1 MKNLLFIIIFF
12 VNIASAFSIESKI
25 VHRIQNEIITNIDIK
40 KEFRYLVALNNS
52 LKELDKEKILNISN
66 ASIIR
71 EKIKKIEVMKN
82 FKKLKVNEKYL
93 AILMKNMYSSL
104 GLKSVD
110 ELQSYLKEY
119 DLTLDY
125 IRKKIII
132 DGLWNELIIRKYSI
146 QIKIDEEEI
155 KNEIY
160 KNKKLKSKE
169 YQLSEIIFEVK
180 SKEEIE
186 SKYELIT
193 KSINQIGFKNTASI
207 YSFSQSA
214 KTGGNI
220 GWISKS
226 SLSSKIQKNIEN
238 LQIGEISKPLILSN
252 GILILKVTNIKK
264 SKVDYEYELKKKI
277 NFEKNRQLNQF
288 SKIYYNKIK
297 KNLEFNE

>member
-1 MKNLLFIIIFF
+1 M
-12 VNIASAFSIESKI
+12 NIASAFSIESKI

>member
-1 MKNLLFIIIFF
+1 M
-12 VNIASAFSIESKI
+12 NIASAFSIESKI

-82 FKKLKVNEKYL
+82 FKELKVNDKYL

>member
-1 MKNLLFIIIFF
+1 M
-12 VNIASAFSIESKI
+12 NIASAFSIESKI

-277 NFEKNRQLNQF
+277 NFEKNRQLNKF

>member
-82 FKKLKVNEKYL
+82 FKELKVNDKYL

-264 SKVDYEYELKKKI
+264 SKVDYEYELKKK
-277 NFEKNRQLNQF
+277 LTL
-288 SKIYYNKIK
+288 K
-297 KNLEFNE
+297 KTDN

>member
-82 FKKLKVNEKYL
+82 FKELKVNDKYL